1 MKRVAIIGT
10 VGIPACYGGFET
22 LAENLVR
29 FCEKDVAY
37 TVWCS
42 SKAYPER
49 LQQYNGA
56 QLRYIPLKANG
67 AQSPLFDLA
76 SMLGALRSCDTM
88 LILGVSGCL
97 FLPIIRV
104 LFKKK
109 IIVNIDGLEHRREK
123 WGKLARKF
131 LLASEKAAV
140 RHADVVIA
148 DNKSIQDYVQLTY
161 NQTAELIAYGG
172 DGILCDVQP
181 DQQQAIL
188 QQYGLESNGYAM
200 ALCRIEP
207 ENNCHLI
214 LEAFSHSESLPLL
227 FIGNWGSSEYGRALK
242 RQYGS
247 SPKIQLLDAIY
258 DKDVLYTLRSHTRCY
273 IHGHSAGGTNPSLV
287 EAMHFGRCILA
298 YDCSYNRNSTF
309 DKALYFKTAEELY
322 ALLQQKL
329 PTGECLQGLAREHY
343 TWEHIAHQYTQL
355 F

>member
-29 FCEKDVAY
+29 FCDKDIAY

-56 QLRYIPLKANG
+56 QLRYLPFKANG

-76 SMLGALRSCDTM
+76 SMLGALRNCDTM

-97 FLPIIRV
+97 FLPLIRL
-104 LFKKK
+104 LFKGK
-109 IIVNIDGLEHRREK
+109 IVVNIDGLEHRREK
-123 WGKLARKF
+123 WGNRARKF

-140 RHADVVIA
+140 RNADVIIA
-148 DNKSIQDYVQLTY
+148 DNKSIQDYVHQTY
-161 NQTAELIAYGG
+161 KRQAELIAYGG
-172 DGILCDVQP
+172 DCILCDVNP
-181 DQQQAIL
+181 NQQQAIL
-188 QQYGLESNGYAM
+188 QQYELESDGYAM

-207 ENNCHLI
+207 ENNCHMI
-214 LEAFSHSESLPLL
+214 LEAFSHSDTVPLL
-227 FIGNWGSSEYGRALK
+227 FIGNWESSEYGRALK
-242 RQYGS
+242 RQFSS
-247 SPKIQLLDAIY
+247 SPRIKLLDAIY
-258 DKDVLYTLRSHTRCY
+258 DKNVLYSLRSHAHCY

-309 DKALYFKTAEELY
+309 GEALYFRTAEELS
-322 ALLQQKL
+322 ALLRQKL
-329 PTGECLQGLAREHY
+329 PSGANLQQLAQEHY
-343 TWEHIAHQYTQL
+343 TWEHIARQYTQL

>member
-10 VGIPACYGGFET
+10 VGVPACYGGFET
-22 LAENLVR
+22 LAENLVS
-29 FCEKDVAY
+29 FCDKDTAY

-49 LQQYNGA
+49 LKQYKGA

-67 AQSPLFDLA
+67 AQSTLFDFA

-97 FLPIIRV
+97 FLPLIRL
-104 LFKKK
+104 LFKGK
-109 IIVNIDGLEHRREK
+109 IVVNIDGLEHRREK

-140 RHADVVIA
+140 RNADIIIA
-148 DNKSIQDYVQLTY
+148 DNKSIQEYVHQTY
-161 NQTAELIAYGG
+161 SRPAELIAYGG
-172 DGILCDVQP
+172 DGILCNVDAGR
-181 DQQQAIL
+181 QAEIL
-188 QQYGLESNGYAM
+188 QQYGLETNGYAM

-207 ENNCHLI
+207 ENNCHMI
-214 LEAFSHSESLPLL
+214 LEAFAHSEGIPLL
-227 FIGNWGSSEYGRALK
+227 FVGNWDSSEYGRALK

-247 SPKIQLLDAIY
+247 SPRIKLLNAIY
-258 DKDVLYTLRSHTRCY
+258 DKQVLYTLRSQTCCY

-287 EAMHFGRCILA
+287 EAMHFGRSILA
-298 YDCSYNRNSTF
+298 FDCNYNRNSTF
-309 DKALYFKTAEELY
+309 GKALYFKNAEELSD
-322 ALLQQKL
+322 LLQQSL
-329 PTGECLQGLAREHY
+329 PSGAILQQLAQEHY